1 MRTVASAG
9 TLTAAV
15 TAALLL
21 APTAYATAP
30 GDNGTVK
37 IHDAATG
44 EELRKNEPHVCTFY
58 LDAFGFDAGQNV
70 DWRIESW
77 APTAHVK
84 GETVKT
90 GSLKLD
96 GKGHLRSEDQSLP
109 DGHYKLFWNFDGEHG
124 KAKHKVFWVDC
135 KDDSKPG
142 GGKPGDEKPGDD
154 KPGEEKPGGDKPG
167 GDKPGEEKPG
177 EVTPSDSATE
187 PGSVTPSTPT
197 QPGEAPASSAP
208 EGTTETPSAAASAS
222 ASSATSPSAHTEGDL
237 AETGNGAPVA
247 LLSAVAAAL
256 VAAGGFLVIRR
267 RKAQQH

>member
-70 DWRIESW
+70 DWRIEAW

-84 GETVKT
+84 GEIVKT

-142 GGKPGDEKPGDD
+142 GGKPGEE
-154 KPGEEKPGGDKPG
+154 KPGEE
-167 GDKPGEEKPG
+167 KPGEEKPG

-187 PGSVTPSTPT
+187 PGSVTPSNPSTPT

-222 ASSATSPSAHTEGDL
+222 AASSPSAHSEGDL